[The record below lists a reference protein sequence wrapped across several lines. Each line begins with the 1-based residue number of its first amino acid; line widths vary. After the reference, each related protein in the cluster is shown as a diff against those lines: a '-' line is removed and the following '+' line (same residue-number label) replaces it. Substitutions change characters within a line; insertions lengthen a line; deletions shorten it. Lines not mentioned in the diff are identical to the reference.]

1 MVFRIVF
8 LRVNSYLQIL
18 IASCCNWVPTDS
30 RACSLLSSFCNLLVS
45 FLFIN
50 SVVKQALIDKNNAMV
65 NKEDPKI
72 RELHA
77 MVSQIES
84 LISKKRLKK

>member
-1 MVFRIVF
+1 
-8 LRVNSYLQIL
+8 LQ
-18 IASCCNWVPTDS
+18 
-30 RACSLLSSFCNLLVS
+30 ACSLLLSFCNPKVSILV
-45 FLFIN
+45 IK
-50 SVVKQALIDKNNAMV
+50 SVVKQALIDKNNAMLT
-65 NKEDPKI
+65 KEDPKI

>member
-1 MVFRIVF
+1 M
-8 LRVNSYLQIL
+8 
-18 IASCCNWVPTDS
+18 PTDLQ
-30 RACSLLSSFCNLLVS
+30 ACSLLLSFCNPKVSILV
-45 FLFIN
+45 IK
-50 SVVKQALIDKNNAMV
+50 SVVKQALIDKNNAMLT
-65 NKEDPKI
+65 KEDPKI